1 MRKGWLSDY
10 ERMRPLDGLPPMAR
24 GSIDTCVPSDEE
36 KRRKAADDYSESKKI
51 IADRVRKMREE
62 REKESRARL
71 DAKRTAELRTAM
83 AEYQKQINEAQVFVW
98 DGENLKPQVLAK

>member
-36 KRRKAADDYSESKKI
+36 KRRKAADDYRESKKI
-51 IADRVRKMREE
+51 IAYRVQKMRDE

-71 DAKRTAELRTAM
+71 EAKQMAEFRAAM
-83 AEYQKQINEAQVFVW
+83 AEHQKQINNAEVFVW
-98 DGENLKPQVLAK
+98 DGK